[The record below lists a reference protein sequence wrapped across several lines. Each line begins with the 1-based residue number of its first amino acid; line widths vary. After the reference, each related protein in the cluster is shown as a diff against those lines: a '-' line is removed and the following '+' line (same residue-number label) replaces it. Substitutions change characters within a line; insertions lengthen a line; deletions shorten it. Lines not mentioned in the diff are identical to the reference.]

1 MSNTHRLL
9 PATIVL
15 VAGCL
20 IMAFSNLSADPP
32 PNSQA
37 GTVESLDVQYARAH
51 FELAKLDLQRALDI
65 NRQSPRLLSERTIGN
80 LRKQVE
86 VDREKLTQ
94 VQQGADVNVHDVW
107 VRAAEVGLEIALED
121 LDRRRAVFDQSPDD
135 QSRFDL
141 DRARAVVRVA
151 KINLQRMKVEPGS
164 AHTLSY
170 LQWQIEELRNQ
181 VLDLEIKL
189 EQSQR

>member
-1 MSNTHRLL
+1 MSNTRKLL
-9 PATIVL
+9 SATIVL

-32 PNSQA
+32 PNTQA

-94 VQQGADVNVHDVW
+94 VRQGADVNVHEVW
-107 VRAAEVGLEIALED
+107 VRSAEVGLEIALED
-121 LDRRRAVFDQSPDD
+121 LDRKRAVFDESPDD
-135 QSRFDL
+135 QSRFEL
-141 DRARAVVRVA
+141 ERAQAVVRVA
-151 KINLQRMKVEPGS
+151 KINLQRMKIEPGS